1 MSGMFTDVLYLNFTS
16 VSNKKYIFFEVLLPL
31 FLAGLLYL
39 LFRPVDTVI
48 YKIVVVIGGDN
59 FIHSLRQLINISSLP
74 EWFVYSLPGGLW
86 LLAFQNTITWIKRFK
101 GRWLIHSVLL
111 ASSLGIGLEILQS
124 VHLTDGV
131 FDWVDVLF
139 YGLATLLSLSN
150 VWLVKWKWEFYAS
163 NESSP
168 KLVGMAFVAFTVV
181 IYLADIV

>member
-86 LLAFQNTITWIKRFK
+86 LLAFQNTITWIKRFE

-111 ASSLGIGLEILQS
+111 AFSLGIGLEILQS
-124 VHLTDGV
+124 VHLTNGV

-168 KLVGMAFVAFTVV
+168 KLVGLAFVAFTVV

>member
-1 MSGMFTDVLYLNFTS
+1 

-31 FLAGLLYL
+31 FLAAVIYL
-39 LFRPVDTVI
+39 LLRPVDTVI
-48 YKIVVVIGGDN
+48 YKIAGLFRADDFINVIRESVNVSD
-59 FIHSLRQLINISSLP
+59 FP
-74 EWFVYSLPGGLW
+74 EWCVYSLPGGLW
-86 LLAFQNTITWIKRFK
+86 LLAFQNTITWIKRFE
-101 GRWLIHSVLL
+101 GRWLIHSVLF

-139 YGLATLLSLSN
+139 YSLATLLSLSN
-150 VWLVKWKWEFYAS
+150 VWLVKWKWAFYAS

-168 KLVGMAFVAFTVV
+168 KFLGLAFVAFAVV